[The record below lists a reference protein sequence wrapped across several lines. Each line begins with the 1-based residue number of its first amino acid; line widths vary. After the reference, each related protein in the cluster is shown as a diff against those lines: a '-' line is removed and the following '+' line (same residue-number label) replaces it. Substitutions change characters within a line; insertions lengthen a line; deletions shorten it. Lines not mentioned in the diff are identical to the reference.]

1 MKTNLEKLE
10 KLCEIVNT
18 RYLSGKNDDDQVR
31 AMFNFEKEHSDV
43 RVIIGF
49 NDYKAISVEQYN
61 HFYINAVRNGMIL
74 NEYGANYFN
83 MDIDGKRYKC
93 LIKN

>member
-18 RYLSGKNDDDQVR
+18 RYLSGKNDDEQVR
-31 AMFNFEKEHSDV
+31 NMFNFESEHSDV
-43 RVIIGF
+43 RVIIGY
-49 NDYKAISVEQYN
+49 NDYKAISAEQYN
-61 HFYINAVRNGMIL
+61 QFYINAVCNGMIL

-83 MDIDGKRYKC
+83 LYIGGKRYKC
-93 LIKN
+93 LTNN